1 MTELYRKIMKQ
12 FKITFISPKQFNLD
26 RIIETEIIFV
36 KSFMKKDSLVK
47 YLNKNYFPAYT
58 HHETLIAINNSL
70 IKDDYLI
77 QSSAQAQKKEETDW
91 KKKHDKLQNKIYNT
105 VARHY
110 KDENEYID
118 TFLLKKGCC
127 LNKKVTLSCCERIT
141 TYLEESREKALD
153 YIENSENI
161 TTNTEKIFFTRFLKR
176 LEINRISVKPKP
188 RKARNLIKKVE
199 TPKVEETVETP
210 KVEETVETP
219 KVEETEETD
228 ETEEINDIPHY
239 QKPKVIEPIEVVKR
253 EKHNPMHIMSPS
265 DLSLYEKLDH
275 KKNIERSI
283 TDEERIKYYSLKN
296 KHQEYYLYTIYDPN
310 TRVTRKA
317 GEYN

>member
-70 IKDDYLI
+70 IKDDYLM

-91 KKKHDKLQNKIYNT
+91 KKKHDKLEYKIYNT

-118 TFLLKKGCC
+118 IFLLKKGCC

-199 TPKVEETVETP
+199 TPKVEET
-210 KVEETVETP
+210 
-219 KVEETEETD
+219 EETEETD
-228 ETEEINDIPHY
+228 EVDEINDIPHY
-239 QKPKVIEPIEVVKR
+239 QKPKVIEPIKVVKR
-253 EKHNPMHIMSPS
+253 AKSN
-265 DLSLYEKLDH
+265 
-275 KKNIERSI
+275 
-283 TDEERIKYYSLKN
+283 
-296 KHQEYYLYTIYDPN
+296 
-310 TRVTRKA
+310 A
-317 GEYN
+317 YNVA